1 MVENKLEVVKG
12 LGMRGKCDWQG
23 RQEGILWELPWVWI
37 WMMVT
42 QICTCGEIHRA
53 IHPKEKRV

>member
-23 RQEGILWELPWVWI
+23 KTGRDSLGTTLGLDLDDGYTNLYMW
-37 WMMVT
+37 
-42 QICTCGEIHRA
+42 
-53 IHPKEKRV
+53 